1 MNAEPADLIA
11 HQKPSSQPAVTHP
24 LGARQLPA
32 VSVGW
37 RLWLSPLP
45 TTFACLVPS
54 RAIDRMPCPCP
65 PILVKTKP
73 PTRSVPQLGRP
84 RLSGWPSPHATTRP
98 RPQPGALQPPCACRI
113 AAVSRRQKRELRAR
127 AHGKGKG
134 KSSCNVTGSELRGI
148 MEAGAASG
156 RSSIALSFS
165 TGACVR
171 SSCSDEKHDGGSTP

>member
-84 RLSGWPSPHATTRP
+84 WLSGWPSPHATTPTARRP
-98 RPQPGALQPPCACRI
+98 PASMRVPDRGGLAEAKARAASEGARKRQ
-113 AAVSRRQKRELRAR
+113 RQKQL
-127 AHGKGKG
+127 
-134 KSSCNVTGSELRGI
+134 
-148 MEAGAASG
+148 
-156 RSSIALSFS
+156 
-165 TGACVR
+165 
-171 SSCSDEKHDGGSTP
+171 